1 MRNPCPNTLLSS
13 RKKARKKK
21 KKKKK
26 THLSLFSDAV
36 SVSPAGS
43 ELGSCTLDSKRSP
56 ACGLGAPSERREDVH
71 VPVAWKPLVKR
82 FLLIQ

>member
-1 MRNPCPNTLLSS
+1 VSKYLIIIEEEGE
-13 RKKARKKK
+13 KKEKR
-21 KKKKK
+21 KKK

-71 VPVAWKPLVKR
+71 LPTPWKPVVKR